1 MKKIT
6 RILLVAL
13 STLLLTQATFAYKYT
28 SGYIKKSGTYV
39 GGHYKTDSNS
49 YKGDNFST
57 KGNIN
62 SFTGKKGYKN
72 AY

>member
-1 MKKIT
+1 MKKLT
-6 RILLVAL
+6 KILLITI
-13 STLLLTQATFAYKYT
+13 STLLFTQATFAYKYT
-28 SGYIKKSGTYV
+28 SGYTKKNGTYV
-39 GGHYKTDSNS
+39 EGHYKTNSNS

-57 KGNIN
+57 KGNTN